1 MKLLKILCTLLG
13 VVTMSAGCIEE
24 DMSGCPPEMNT
35 YLTFS
40 YRGDTD
46 DPTMFRKMIDRVS
59 LYVFDRVSGRH
70 ILTKTIE
77 KTDLQL
83 FEGTQLYLPAG
94 NYRIVSWA
102 NAADAT
108 EIFVDEILSKGRVHA
123 PAYTSHERIATNDHL
138 YYGELDITVP
148 ATVIQPEISAAK
160 VTGDIPYRS
169 AHINVEIYVKS
180 FGYKDKSTTYPIVE
194 MSGLM
199 PQYDMGM
206 RAVQPFDATYYPT
219 VIWDLEQDVA
229 AACFA
234 VLRFSDENGIT
245 VTIRDP
251 AQSNATKAAV
261 ALEQYMADNKISVN
275 NKNEATVRLLF
286 EFSDLGVTV
295 TVPDWASNEVD
306 PDI

>member
-1 MKLLKILCTLLG
+1 
-13 VVTMSAGCIEE
+13 
-24 DMSGCPPEMNT
+24 
-35 YLTFS
+35 
-40 YRGDTD
+40 
-46 DPTMFRKMIDRVS
+46 
-59 LYVFDRVSGRH
+59 
-70 ILTKTIE
+70 
-77 KTDLQL
+77 
-83 FEGTQLYLPAG
+83 
-94 NYRIVSWA
+94 
-102 NAADAT
+102 
-108 EIFVDEILSKGRVHA
+108 
-123 PAYTSHERIATNDHL
+123 
-138 YYGELDITVP
+138 
-148 ATVIQPEISAAK
+148 
-160 VTGDIPYRS
+160 
-169 AHINVEIYVKS
+169 
-180 FGYKDKSTTYPIVE
+180 
-194 MSGLM
+194 M